1 MLNPS
6 FSRDLIS
13 FNPSAYILPLAL
25 VEKVVRENTAYDS
38 GDELRLQDVYGVE
51 QRKKLDSIGLK
62 EYPWHG
68 KRVLDACCGTGFLS
82 YHLLK
87 RSAPRSIVLADINHH
102 EVDRA
107 KELIGKT
114 NRSSD
119 VTFLVADVL
128 QTGLPDGTFDMI
140 IGNSFLHH
148 FYDVPRAMREFLR
161 LLKPGGMF
169 VTLHEPTP
177 AAVAVERGRFKF
189 LLDNL
194 LKGDGVVEEMRYTG
208 KGISPHGGADVWI
221 FKKKELISL
230 VRSSGFGRVVARDWH
245 IARQF
250 IVARKQL
257 HLNSSK
263 RELSPDESALL
274 GRSISL
280 DSVLCRLLPSY
291 LCGSVS
297 LAAQKPE

>member
-13 FNPSAYILPLAL
+13 FDPSAYVLPPAL
-25 VEKVVRENTAYDS
+25 VEQVVRENTAYDS
-38 GDELRLQDVYGVE
+38 GEELRLQEVYGVE
-51 QRKKLDSIGLK
+51 QRKKLDSLGLQ
-62 EYPWHG
+62 EYPWRE

-87 RSAPRSIVLADINHH
+87 RSPPRTITLADINQH

-107 KELIGKT
+107 KKLIGNEK
-114 NRSSD
+114 SSTA
-119 VTFLVADVL
+119 VSFLVADVL
-128 QTGLPDGTFDMI
+128 QTGLPDGSFDMI

-161 LLKPGGMF
+161 LLRPGGMF

-177 AAVAVERGRFKF
+177 AAMAVERGQIKF
-189 LLDNL
+189 LLKIFF
-194 LKGDGVVEEMRYTG
+194 KGDGLVEEMRYAG
-208 KGISPHGGADVWI
+208 KGISPDGGADVWI

-230 VRSSGFGRVVARDWH
+230 VRRADFGHVVARDWH

-263 RELSPDESALL
+263 RELSRSEAKLL
-274 GRSISL
+274 GRSISM
-280 DSVLCRLLPSY
+280 DSILCRLLPSY

>member
-6 FSRDLIS
+6 FSKDLIS
-13 FNPSAYILPLAL
+13 FDPSAYVLPSAL
-25 VEKVVRENTAYDS
+25 VEEVVRENTAYDS

-51 QRKKLDSIGLK
+51 QRKKLDSLGLK
-62 EYPWHG
+62 EYPWRE

-87 RSAPRSIVLADINHH
+87 QSAPLSITLADINQY
-102 EVDRA
+102 EIERA
-107 KELIGKT
+107 RELIGNNK
-114 NRSSD
+114 SSTS
-119 VTFLVADVL
+119 VSFLVADVL

-161 LLKPGGMF
+161 LLRPGGMF

-177 AAVAVERGRFKF
+177 AAVAVERGRIKF
-189 LLDNL
+189 LVQNL

-208 KGISPHGGADVWI
+208 KGISPYGGADVWI
-221 FKKKELISL
+221 FKKKELTSL
-230 VRSSGFGRVVARDWH
+230 VRRAGFGRVVARDWH

-257 HLNSSK
+257 HLNQSK
-263 RELSPDESALL
+263 RELSPDEAALL

-280 DSVLCRLLPSY
+280 DSILCRLLPSY